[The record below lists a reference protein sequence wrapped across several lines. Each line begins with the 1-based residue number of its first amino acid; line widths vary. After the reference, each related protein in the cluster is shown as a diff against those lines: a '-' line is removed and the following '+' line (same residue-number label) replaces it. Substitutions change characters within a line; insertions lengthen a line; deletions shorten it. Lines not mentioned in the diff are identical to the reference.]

1 MTRKENAST
10 KDCLHA
16 RLSAVEQLH
25 SSFGIAS
32 PPFRQKYL
40 ISAAA
45 SEVNSIA
52 ATIDS
57 FIVNDFGV
65 LKVL

>member
-1 MTRKENAST
+1 VSKKKVST
-10 KDCLHA
+10 KDCLQA

-32 PPFRQKYL
+32 PPFRHQYL

-52 ATIDS
+52 VTIDN
-57 FIVNDFGV
+57 FIVNDLRV
-65 LKVL
+65 LRDF